1 MLKKM
6 GIILMGVGSAIII
19 IGLFL
24 LLKQDPSVTVLSDKI
39 ELIKEE
45 VESTTNGKVEK
56 DSQHLIFYDNYGL
69 KVNYGLINKNYTV
82 QEKDS
87 RIIIDSKDKKYHF
100 EITKLYDQN
109 QTITNDTIA
118 QFENLKLSLRDKY
131 QEVTGDIEDSL
142 QLDPEI
148 IDFKEKYGVEKDI
161 RFMSLNQ
168 KRAMIE
174 DLFEIDLSSDI
185 SSPNTTQEQA
195 ETKIITETLF
205 NDLEMNGKLV
215 TISLV
220 TLSDGTEKFPYPATF
235 AIYESTT
242 QDGKC
247 RSCVTFANQEEMQK
261 RQTSN

>member
-1 MLKKM
+1 
-6 GIILMGVGSAIII
+6 
-19 IGLFL
+19 
-24 LLKQDPSVTVLSDKI
+24 
-39 ELIKEE
+39 
-45 VESTTNGKVEK
+45 
-56 DSQHLIFYDNYGL
+56 
-69 KVNYGLINKNYTV
+69 
-82 QEKDS
+82 
-87 RIIIDSKDKKYHF
+87 
-100 EITKLYDQN
+100 
-109 QTITNDTIA
+109 
-118 QFENLKLSLRDKY
+118 
-131 QEVTGDIEDSL
+131 
-142 QLDPEI
+142 
-148 IDFKEKYGVEKDI
+148 
-161 RFMSLNQ
+161 MSLNQ

-220 TLSDGTEKFPYPATF
+220 TLSDGTEKFPYPATC
-235 AIYESTT
+235 AIYDSTT